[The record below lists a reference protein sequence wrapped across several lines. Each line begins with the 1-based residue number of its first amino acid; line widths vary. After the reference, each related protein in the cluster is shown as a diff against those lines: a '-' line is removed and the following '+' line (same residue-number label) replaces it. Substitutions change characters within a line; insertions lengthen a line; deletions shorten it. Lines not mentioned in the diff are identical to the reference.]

1 MAVIKVLVLIGI
13 VAVTSAKIKT
23 EPECGNIRPGRYCNK
38 DLSGFKICGERGEV
52 ERASCDAHY
61 RCPCGFNRR
70 CERDDECIERPKF
83 EPSQIPSDF
92 TVSFNGRRTF
102 SFPTGFRDENLNG
115 YIRQDTTP
123 GDEKFSMLTTFTDNL
138 KNGSFVK
145 RVQRVIRKDASGKF
159 VEVRLKIRHKF
170 LLLVCQ

>member
-1 MAVIKVLVLIGI
+1 
-13 VAVTSAKIKT
+13 
-23 EPECGNIRPGRYCNK
+23 
-38 DLSGFKICGERGEV
+38 
-52 ERASCDAHY
+52 
-61 RCPCGFNRR
+61 
-70 CERDDECIERPKF
+70 
-83 EPSQIPSDF
+83 
-92 TVSFNGRRTF
+92 
-102 SFPTGFRDENLNG
+102 LNG

-123 GDEKFSMLTTFTDNL
+123 GDEKFSMLTKFTDNL